1 MRVGVT
7 GRTVDTCTN
16 RKQLTSLIEAEV
28 TVNDNVA
35 DGHMKLEL
43 HFLADENARPVPGQ
57 FIMLR
62 VHEGSDPLLARPLG
76 IAGYSEENDIARI
89 EIFYRIVG
97 RGTREIAQWPAG
109 HSVKFLGPLGNGFD
123 LPPADSRSLLIAG
136 GIGLP
141 PLLALARKM
150 AALGRKGEL
159 TVLYGGKTLAG
170 MVGVEVLED
179 LGIEVRICTE
189 DGSCGRLGIVTGLLS
204 KFANGK
210 GSHLFVCGPNPMML
224 AVHEACD
231 SLSETSQY
239 SLESRMACG
248 FGVCSGCAVTV
259 ERGKGREY
267 QRACREG
274 PVFAGRDLVSDSF
287 PDSL

>member
-1 MRVGVT
+1 
-7 GRTVDTCTN
+7 VDTCTN
-16 RKQLTSLIEAEV
+16 RKQLTSLVEAEV
-28 TVNDNVA
+28 TVNSDAA
-35 DGHMKLEL
+35 DGHMRLEL
-43 HFLADENARPVPGQ
+43 HFPAGENARPVPGQ

-62 VHEGSDPLLARPLG
+62 VHEGSDPLLARPFG

-97 RGTREIAQWPAG
+97 KGTREMAQWSAG
-109 HSVKFLGPLGNGFD
+109 HGVKFLGPLGNSFN

-141 PLLALARKM
+141 PLLALVRYM
-150 AALGRKGEL
+150 DALGRKDEL
-159 TVLYGGKTLAG
+159 TVLYGGKVLAG
-170 MVGVEVLED
+170 MVGVDVLEG
-179 LGIEVRICTE
+179 LGIDVQTCTE
-189 DGSCGRLGIVTGLLS
+189 DGSCGRLGLVTGLLS
-204 KFANGK
+204 EYENGK

-231 SLSETSQY
+231 SLSESSQY

-248 FGVCSGCAVTV
+248 FGVCSGCAVAV
-259 ERGKGREY
+259 ERGEGREY

-274 PVFAGRDLVSDSF
+274 PVFAGRDLVPDSF
-287 PDSL
+287 PDNL

>member
-1 MRVGVT
+1 MSNCI
-7 GRTVDTCTN
+7 D
-16 RKQLTSLIEAEV
+16 KQQIKSLVEAKV
-28 TVNDNVA
+28 AVNDDAA

-43 HFLADENARPVPGQ
+43 HFPADENARPVPGQ

-97 RGTREIAQWPAG
+97 RGTREMSKWLAG

-123 LPPADSRSLLIAG
+123 LPPAGSRSLLIAG

-141 PLLALARKM
+141 PLLALVREM

-159 TVLYGGKTLAG
+159 TVLYGGRSLAR
-170 MVGVEVLED
+170 MVGMDVLEG
-179 LGIEVRICTE
+179 LGIEVQTCTE
-189 DGSCGRLGIVTGLLS
+189 DGSCGRQGIVTGLLS
-204 KFANGK
+204 KYENTK
-210 GSHLFVCGPNPMML
+210 GSHLFVCGPNSMML
-224 AVHEACD
+224 AVHEACN

-259 ERGKGREY
+259 ERGDGREY

-274 PVFAGRDLVSDSF
+274 PVFSGSDLVSDSF

>member
-1 MRVGVT
+1 MCN
-7 GRTVDTCTN
+7 CTDKS
-16 RKQLTSLIEAEV
+16 RIKSLVEAEV
-28 TVNDNVA
+28 IVNNVAA
-35 DGHMKLEL
+35 DGHMRLEL
-43 HFLADENARPVPGQ
+43 HFPVDENSRPAPGQ
-57 FIMLR
+57 FVMLR

-76 IAGYSEENDIARI
+76 IAGYSEENDISRI

-97 RGTREIAQWPAG
+97 RGTREMAKWPAG
-109 HSVKFLGPLGNGFD
+109 HSVKFLGPLGNGFN
-123 LPPADSRSLLIAG
+123 LPPAGSRSLLIAG

-141 PLLALARKM
+141 PLLALAREM
-150 AALGRKGEL
+150 VALGRKDEL
-159 TVLYGGKTLAG
+159 MVLYGGKSLAG
-170 MVGVEVLED
+170 MVGMDALGD
-179 LGIEVRICTE
+179 LGIEVQTCTE
-189 DGSCGRLGIVTGLLS
+189 DGSCGRQGIVTGLLS
-204 KFANGK
+204 KHENTK

-231 SLSETSQY
+231 TLSETSQY

-259 ERGKGREY
+259 EQGEGRDY

>member
-1 MRVGVT
+1 MCNCS
-7 GRTVDTCTN
+7 DKN
-16 RKQLTSLIEAEV
+16 RKTSLVEAEV
-28 TVNDNVA
+28 TVNENAA
-35 DGHMKLEL
+35 DGHLRLEL
-43 HFLADENARPVPGQ
+43 QFPVDEKMGPAPGQ

-97 RGTREIAQWPAG
+97 RGTREMAKWPAG
-109 HSVKFLGPLGNGFD
+109 HSVKFLGPLGNGFN
-123 LPPADSRSLLIAG
+123 LPPAGSRSLLIAG

-141 PLLALARKM
+141 PLLALAREM
-150 AALGRKGEL
+150 VALGRKDEL
-159 TVLYGGKTLAG
+159 TVLYGGKSLAG
-170 MVGVEVLED
+170 MVGMDALGD
-179 LGIEVRICTE
+179 LGIEVRTCTE
-189 DGSCGRLGIVTGLLS
+189 DGSCGRQGIVTGLLS
-204 KFANGK
+204 KHENTK

-259 ERGKGREY
+259 ERGEGREY

>member
-1 MRVGVT
+1 MCYGSDNNQR
-7 GRTVDTCTN
+7 
-16 RKQLTSLIEAEV
+16 TSLIEAEV
-28 TVNDNVA
+28 AVNDDAA

-43 HFLADENARPVPGQ
+43 HFPADENARPVPGQ

-76 IAGYSEENDIARI
+76 IAGYLEENDVARI

-97 RGTREIAQWPAG
+97 RGTREMSKWTAG

-123 LPPADSRSLLIAG
+123 LPPAGSRSLLIAG

-141 PLLALARKM
+141 PLLALAREM

-159 TVLYGGKTLAG
+159 TVLYGGRRLAG
-170 MVGVEVLED
+170 MVGMDVLEG
-179 LGIEVRICTE
+179 LGIEVQTCTE
-189 DGSCGRLGIVTGLLS
+189 DGSCGQQGIVTGLLS
-204 KFANGK
+204 KYENTK

-224 AVHEACD
+224 AVHEAYD

-259 ERGKGREY
+259 ERGEGREY

-274 PVFAGRDLVSDSF
+274 PVFAGRDLVPDSF